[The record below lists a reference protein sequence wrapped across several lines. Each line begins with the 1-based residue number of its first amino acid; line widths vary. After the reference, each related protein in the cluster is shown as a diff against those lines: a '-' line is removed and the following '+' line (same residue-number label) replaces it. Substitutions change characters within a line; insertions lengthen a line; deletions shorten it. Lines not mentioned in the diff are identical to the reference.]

1 MGRIE
6 SRFTELRN
14 RGESA
19 LIPFLTAGDPS
30 LPATEALVLAMAEA
44 GADLIEVGVPFSD
57 PTAEGPTIQRSSE
70 RALSSGTTLRGV
82 LKLIKNLRPKI
93 EQPLVLMGYANVFL
107 AMGERNFAEAA
118 KEVGVDGVITVDLPP
133 EEGALFFDSLIEHEI
148 DPILLA
154 SPTTSE
160 SRMAMLVEKTR
171 GFLYYVSLTG
181 VTGARKEIAAGLEEA
196 VSKIRKIS
204 EVPICVGF
212 GISTPEQVAEIG
224 RFEPWFPCPNSSRS
238 SSALCAET
246 LEEHPRLI
254 PGFFQ
259 AARIVDDDVG
269 HALLALDWQLRADPL
284 ECRFAVA
291 AVSVHQPLDLQ
302 LLWHV
307 D

>member
-6 SRFTELRN
+6 RRFSELRE
-14 RGESA
+14 RGECA
-19 LIPFLTAGDPS
+19 LIPFLTAGDPN
-30 LPATEALVLAMAEA
+30 LPTTEALVLAMAEA
-44 GADLIEVGVPFSD
+44 GADLIEIGVPFSD

-107 AMGERNFAEAA
+107 AMGERNFAAAA

-133 EEGALFFDSLIEHEI
+133 EEGELFLDSLIECEI

-204 EVPICVGF
+204 EIPVSVGF

-224 RFEPWFPCPNSSRS
+224 RFADGAVVG
-238 SSALCAET
+238 SALIDLIEAAET
-246 LEEHPRLI
+246 
-254 PGFFQ
+254 PG
-259 AARIVDDDVG
+259 
-269 HALLALDWQLRADPL
+269 P
-284 ECRFAVA
+284 AVA
-291 AVSVHQPLDLQ
+291 SVSEFVAKLKRALR
-302 LLWHV
+302 
-307 D
+307 

>member
-6 SRFTELRN
+6 TRFSELRE
-14 RGESA
+14 RGECA
-19 LIPFLTAGDPS
+19 LIPFLTAGDPN
-30 LPATEALVLAMAEA
+30 LPTTEALVLAMAEA
-44 GADLIEVGVPFSD
+44 GADLIEIGVPFSD

-107 AMGERNFAEAA
+107 AMGERNFAAAA

-133 EEGALFFDSLIEHEI
+133 EEGELFLDSLIECEI

-204 EVPICVGF
+204 EIPVSVGF
-212 GISTPEQVAEIG
+212 GISTPEQVAEVG
-224 RFEPWFPCPNSSRS
+224 RFADGAVVG
-238 SSALCAET
+238 SALVDLIEAAET
-246 LEEHPRLI
+246 
-254 PGFFQ
+254 PG
-259 AARIVDDDVG
+259 
-269 HALLALDWQLRADPL
+269 P
-284 ECRFAVA
+284 AVA
-291 AVSVHQPLDLQ
+291 SVSEFVAKLKRALR
-302 LLWHV
+302 
-307 D
+307 

>member
-6 SRFTELRN
+6 SRFSDLRE
-14 RGESA
+14 RGECA

-44 GADLIEVGVPFSD
+44 GADLIEIGVPFSD

-82 LKLIKNLRPKI
+82 LKLIKHLRPKI

-133 EEGALFFDSLIEHEI
+133 EEGGPFIDSLIKCQV

-204 EVPICVGF
+204 EIPVCVGF
-212 GISTPEQVAEIG
+212 GISTPEQVAEVG
-224 RFEPWFPCPNSSRS
+224 RFADGVVVG
-238 SSALCAET
+238 SALVDLIEAAET
-246 LEEHPRLI
+246 
-254 PGFFQ
+254 PG
-259 AARIVDDDVG
+259 
-269 HALLALDWQLRADPL
+269 P
-284 ECRFAVA
+284 AVA
-291 AVSVHQPLDLQ
+291 SVSEFVAKLKRALR
-302 LLWHV
+302 
-307 D
+307 

>member
-6 SRFTELRN
+6 TRFSELRE
-14 RGESA
+14 RGECA
-19 LIPFLTAGDPS
+19 LIPFLTAGDPN
-30 LPATEALVLAMAEA
+30 LPTTEALVLAMAEA
-44 GADLIEVGVPFSD
+44 GADLIEIGVPFSD

-107 AMGERNFAEAA
+107 AMGERNFAAAA

-133 EEGALFFDSLIEHEI
+133 EEGELFLDSLIECEI

-204 EVPICVGF
+204 EIPVSVGF

-224 RFEPWFPCPNSSRS
+224 RFADGAVVG
-238 SSALCAET
+238 SALIDLIEAAET
-246 LEEHPRLI
+246 
-254 PGFFQ
+254 PG
-259 AARIVDDDVG
+259 
-269 HALLALDWQLRADPL
+269 L
-284 ECRFAVA
+284 AVA
-291 AVSVHQPLDLQ
+291 SVSEFVAKLKRALR
-302 LLWHV
+302 
-307 D
+307 